1 MTVGKAS
8 ALAAGFVGAV
18 ALGVAIGPAVHDKW
32 SAASTPEPARAAIVT
47 DSAPAEAPAKART
60 RRVAAAASS
69 RPAAEALRDEFAAR
83 PKSEFAAPSKPAG
96 AVSSVAVAVWE
107 PELRDRVKA
116 VLSPGTKIELAA
128 EDFETPE
135 QFVTVAHAARNT
147 SVPFVLL
154 KHRVLS
160 EGKSLAEAIHELKP
174 ELNAKAEVERA
185 RDAARSDLLSND

>member
-1 MTVGKAS
+1 MTAGKAS

-18 ALGVAIGPAVHDKW
+18 ALGVAIAPAVHDKW

-47 DSAPAEAPAKART
+47 ESAPTSAPAIART
-60 RRVAAAASS
+60 RRAATTSTAASS
-69 RPAAEALRDEFAAR
+69 RDESAVR
-83 PKSEFAAPSKPAG
+83 PRPAG
-96 AVSSVAVAVWE
+96 SVSSVAVSVWE
-107 PELRDRVKA
+107 PELRERVKS

-154 KHRVLS
+154 KHRVLN
-160 EGKSLAEAIHELKP
+160 EGQTLAQAIHESKP

-185 RDAARSDLLSND
+185 REAARTDLAG

>member
-47 DSAPAEAPAKART
+47 DSAPAEAPAKARA
-60 RRVAAAASS
+60 RKVPVAAPS
-69 RPAAEALRDEFAAR
+69 RPAAASRDEFV
-83 PKSEFAAPSKPAG
+83 APPKPAG

-185 RDAARSDLLSND
+185 RDAARSDLAG

>member
-32 SAASTPEPARAAIVT
+32 SAASTPEQARAAIVT

-60 RRVAAAASS
+60 RRAPAAAPSRPVAAAA
-69 RPAAEALRDEFAAR
+69 RDEFAA
-83 PKSEFAAPSKPAG
+83 PPKPAG

>member
-18 ALGVAIGPAVHDKW
+18 ALGVAIGPAVHDTW

-47 DSAPAEAPAKART
+47 ESTPAPAPVKARPRST
-60 RRVAAAASS
+60 ATTTAAAA
-69 RPAAEALRDEFAAR
+69 REEFMVPR
-83 PKSEFAAPSKPAG
+83 TPAG
-96 AVSSVAVAVWE
+96 AVSSIAVSVWE
-107 PELRDRVKA
+107 PEMRDRVQK

-128 EDFETPE
+128 EDFKTPE

-147 SVPFVLL
+147 SVPFLLL

-160 EGKSLAEAIHELKP
+160 EGKTLAEAIEELKP

-185 RDAARSDLLSND
+185 REAARSDLAG

>member
-47 DSAPAEAPAKART
+47 DSAPAEAPAKARV
-60 RRVAAAASS
+60 RKVPVAAPSRPAAAAS
-69 RPAAEALRDEFAAR
+69 RDEFV
-83 PKSEFAAPSKPAG
+83 APPKPAG

-185 RDAARSDLLSND
+185 RDAARSDLAG

>member
-60 RRVAAAASS
+60 RRVAVAAPS
-69 RPAAEALRDEFAAR
+69 RPAAAALRDEFAAP
-83 PKSEFAAPSKPAG
+83 PKSEFAAPPKPAG

-185 RDAARSDLLSND
+185 RDAARSDLAG